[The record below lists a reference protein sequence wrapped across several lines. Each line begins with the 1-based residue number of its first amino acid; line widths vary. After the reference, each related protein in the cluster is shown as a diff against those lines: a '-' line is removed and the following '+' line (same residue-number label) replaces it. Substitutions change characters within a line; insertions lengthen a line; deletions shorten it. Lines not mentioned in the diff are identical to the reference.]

1 MHAYWV
7 QSCDLMVEIS
17 EECYRLQT
25 TTAAGVHVLVV
36 PSVLLSGH
44 WCLEQESL
52 TVPSDQWL
60 VVLLNGLW
68 HFDQNPRAAT
78 PNQLSIDAR
87 VLVMPAALS
96 NRH

>member
-1 MHAYWV
+1 MVLYEPHVISFNRIMLLIYMHAYWV
-7 QSCDLMVEIS
+7 QLCDLMVEIS

-36 PSVLLSGH
+36 PSVLLSGY

-68 HFDQNPRAAT
+68 HFDQNP
-78 PNQLSIDAR
+78 
-87 VLVMPAALS
+87 
-96 NRH
+96 